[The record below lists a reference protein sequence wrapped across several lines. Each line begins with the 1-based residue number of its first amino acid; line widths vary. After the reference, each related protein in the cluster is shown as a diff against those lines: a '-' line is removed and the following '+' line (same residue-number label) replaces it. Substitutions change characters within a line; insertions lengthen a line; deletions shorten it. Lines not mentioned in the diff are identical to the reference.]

1 MATIKDAI
9 QEMVDELK
17 NVSGL
22 RRVPDA
28 LPESNDQFPFATLI
42 PASGKFEMQSS
53 GWMVGLHNVE
63 IHLHVQR
70 KDLAR
75 AYEDIMP
82 LLTDIPMQLMSGL
95 LNERFDALE
104 TWGGEDSPITYTWAA
119 SSWQDTPTLAY
130 IFTVPNVKVTDTI
143 A

>member
-1 MATIKDAI
+1 MATIKDAV

-28 LPESNDQFPFATLI
+28 PPENNSQFPFATLI
-42 PASGKFEMQSS
+42 PVSGTLVMNSY
-53 GWMVGLHNVE
+53 GWMTGLHNVE

-70 KDLAR
+70 KDIAR
-75 AYEDIMP
+75 AYDDIIP
-82 LLTDIPMQLMSGL
+82 LLTDIPKQLMLGL
-95 LNERFDALE
+95 KAGRFSALE
-104 TWGGEDSPITYTWAA
+104 TWESEITYIWEV

-130 IFTVPNVKVTDTI
+130 IFTVEGVKVQDTI
-143 A
+143 